1 MKRQR
6 AKTAKEII
14 KLKNKVE
21 DFYNWAYDL
30 PSYENGDVRFQQA
43 EAVLNVLDWIL
54 GDIDVVELN
63 LIDAGDNFTHRINT
77 WDDFYRML
85 VREKQMDEDEEDE

>member
-6 AKTAKEII
+6 AKTAKEIF

-63 LIDAGDNFTHRINT
+63 LIDAGDNFTDRINT
-77 WDDFYRML
+77 WDDFYKML

>member
-6 AKTAKEII
+6 AKTAKEVI

-30 PSYENGDVRFQQA
+30 PNYENGDVRFQQA

-85 VREKQMDEDEEDE
+85 DKEKGEK

>member
-6 AKTAKEII
+6 AKTAKEIF

-77 WDDFYRML
+77 WDDFYKML